1 MSDGVYRSIEEA
13 ACRELDSNAEVVRII
28 LEELYSQNNL
38 NGIAQAVVDRI
49 GRAHLDTYMNQMT
62 KCQKRDDMT
71 LLIRIFKEDIANNM
85 KSPRATGR
93 QTMPGSD
100 QTFWYLFIII
110 YGSLKLV

>member
-28 LEELYSQNNL
+28 LDELYSQNNL

-49 GRAHLDTYMNQMT
+49 GRAHLDTYMNQMS
-62 KCQKRDDMT
+62 KCQRRDDMT

-93 QTMPGSD
+93 QTMPGSEIRH
-100 QTFWYLFIII
+100 FAIFP
-110 YGSLKLV
+110 